1 MKLSANYSRYD
12 DERLISLIAQSQE
25 KALAQLFEHY
35 SRLVFGLALMI
46 VRDSATAEDITLDVC
61 MRVWQKAG
69 SYDPAQAKVSTWLT
83 SITRNHAIDVLHS
96 QAVKK
101 DKCTLG
107 LDQLISLATLPEDD
121 PQETVE
127 LSLRREWIYA
137 ALAQLPTNQQQA
149 IILAYFGGYTQRQI
163 AEMLEQPIGTIKT
176 RLRLAMQKL
185 RDYLNEE
192 QEPKDKSIKVS
203 TMYNFMEEDLQHKGR

>member
-12 DERLISLIAQSQE
+12 DERLISLIAQSHE
-25 KALAQLFEHY
+25 EALAQLYERY
-35 SRLVFGLALMI
+35 SRLVFGLALVI
-46 VRDSATAEDITLDVC
+46 IRDRATAEEITLDVF

-69 SYDPAQAKVSTWLT
+69 SYDATQSKVSTWLAH
-83 SITRNHAIDVLHS
+83 ITHNHAIDVLRRR
-96 QAVKK
+96 AVKQ
-101 DKCTLG
+101 DQCTLS
-107 LDQLISLATLPEDD
+107 LDQLMSLATLPEDD

-127 LSLRREWIYA
+127 ISLRRERIYA

-149 IILAYFGGYTQRQI
+149 IILAYFGGYSQRQI
-163 AEMLEQPIGTIKT
+163 AEMLEQPVGTIKT

-203 TMYNFMEEDLQHKGR
+203 TTYNLIEEDLQDKGR